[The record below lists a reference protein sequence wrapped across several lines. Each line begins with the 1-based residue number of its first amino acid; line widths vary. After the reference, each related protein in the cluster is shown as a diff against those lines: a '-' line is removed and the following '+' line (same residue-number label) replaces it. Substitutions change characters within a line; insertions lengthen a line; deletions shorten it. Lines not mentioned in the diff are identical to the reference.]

1 MKTKSVIHAGD
12 RSNAHWSLDLD
23 RDPRFGPMTR
33 VELYPGGPQ
42 ITIHASVYCL
52 SGDYTKYGAYTET
65 IFSPEQIEE
74 MLVLGWKRIG

>member
-1 MKTKSVIHAGD
+1 
-12 RSNAHWSLDLD
+12 
-23 RDPRFGPMTR
+23 MTR